1 MRDIIKKKMAETIDK
16 YSMLSGKNIPVAFSG
31 GKDSMTCIIL
41 ISDLGF
47 NVKPVVIDR
56 ADDNLFNSDK
66 IIQNLREFGYSGNVI
81 NLRDP
86 EYLSILPQ
94 TLARL
99 ISGFLKEIDHIENS
113 NLACTPC
120 YNART
125 LALSNFS
132 RQIGAKEYVLGMHK
146 TDILTSFIRFY
157 WIEKYFF
164 AFTKLKG
171 LQYNTKQMKDFI
183 QNEEIDLE
191 YLFMMVNDRRA
202 STDDPPVE
210 ILSDG
215 TRIVRPLVE
224 VNEKDIFSFIKEIGY
239 PHVSTN
245 CKFRQNQDA
254 TPLRLIV
261 QWDLV
266 RRIEDDPNLEKKLFE
281 LAKESIR
288 ENGTLKFRPR
298 NNIHKN
304 YPGFDPKI
312 RPKL

>member
-1 MRDIIKKKMAETIDK
+1 MRGIIKKKMAETIDK
-16 YSMLSGKNIPVAFSG
+16 YGMLSGKNIPVAFSG
-31 GKDSMTCIIL
+31 GKDSATCIIL
-41 ISDLGF
+41 LSDLGF

-56 ADDNLFNSDK
+56 ADDDMFNSDK
-66 IIQNLREFGYSGNVI
+66 IIRTLNEFGYSGNVI

-86 EYLSILPQ
+86 KYLSVLPQ
-94 TLARL
+94 TIYRA
-99 ISGFLKEIDHIENS
+99 ISRFLKEIDHIENS

-146 TDILTSFIRFY
+146 TDLLTSFIRFY

-164 AFTKLKG
+164 AFTKSKG
-171 LQYNTKQMKDFI
+171 FQYNTKQMIDFI
-183 QNEEIDLE
+183 QKEEIDIE
-191 YLFMMVNDRRA
+191 YLFMMVNKKRA
-202 STDDPPVE
+202 TTDDPPVE
-210 ILSDG
+210 ILYDG

-224 VNEKDIFSFIKEIGY
+224 VNEKDILSFIKEIGY

-254 TPLRLIV
+254 MPLRLIV
-261 QWDLV
+261 QRDLIK
-266 RRIEDDPNLEKKLFE
+266 RIEDDSNLEKRLFE
-281 LAKESIR
+281 LAKDSIK
-288 ENGTLKFRPR
+288 EDGTLKFRPR